1 MAESDGVR
9 YMKRSIH
16 QRKSESILKFDA
28 GNAGQYYFTTEAL
41 NALNMIE
48 AEHTRMR
55 VLNQPSPEM
64 TPT

>member
-1 MAESDGVR
+1 MATESVVSLEKNGPIAR
-9 YMKRSIH
+9 LTINRP
-16 QRKSESILKFDA
+16 
-28 GNAGQYYFTTEAL
+28 EAL

-55 VLNQPSPEM
+55 VLNQPSLEM